1 MRTPTPAQ
9 KERQIERLEN
19 LCNGSMSWNDD
30 RDVIQDNES
39 YLNLKGAGMSG
50 NQGFSTSDIENCPDD
65 VKY

>member
-1 MRTPTPAQ
+1 
-9 KERQIERLEN
+9 
-19 LCNGSMSWNDD
+19 MSWNDD